1 MALLTVEDDAF
12 WEGSEPVTFGDLPQ
26 LQDPVTVVGVSEGED
41 FLSEDGERAR
51 MLIVEGGWGGSCA
64 FDGSTGI
71 RDGLLV
77 VLVAILW
84 LSIWRR
90 LCTCVR

>member
-26 LQDPVTVVGVSEGED
+26 LQDPVTVVGVSEGEE

-51 MLIVEGGWGGSCA
+51 ILIVEGGWGA
-64 FDGSTGI
+64 AV
-71 RDGLLV
+71 LLM
-77 VLVAILW
+77 AAQG
-84 LSIWRR
+84 
-90 LCTCVR
+90 